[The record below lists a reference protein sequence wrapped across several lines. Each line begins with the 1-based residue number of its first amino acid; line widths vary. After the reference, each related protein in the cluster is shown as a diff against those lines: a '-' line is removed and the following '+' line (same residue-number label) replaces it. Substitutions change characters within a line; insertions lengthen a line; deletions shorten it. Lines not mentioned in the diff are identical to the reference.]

1 MMMRAIPTLIVVFM
15 GMLAAIPWAPRE
27 LGWYAADV
35 GLRMPV
41 LAPMTR
47 MPQLVK
53 NPAAGLIADKPIDA
67 SNLNRAH
74 GYVIAMI
81 VAFLPY
87 ALAITLAPNAYKP
100 WELAKH
106 ALRALG

>member
-1 MMMRAIPTLIVVFM
+1 MMRAIPAVIVVFM

-27 LGWYAADV
+27 LGWYAVDA
-35 GLRMPV
+35 GLRMPAI
-41 LAPMTR
+41 APMHR
-47 MPQLVK
+47 APQLVK
-53 NPAAGLIADKPIDA
+53 NPATRLIAVEPVNA
-67 SNLNRAH
+67 SDLNRAH

-87 ALAITLAPNAYKP
+87 AVAVALSPNSYKP
-100 WELAKH
+100 WVLAKD